1 MPSFDSILSVIAL
14 LLFVIFLIWMMK
26 QKEAPVVNS
35 VLPTLALPEDPANVR
50 ERNQIL
56 FRNSIKRMQQKLH
69 PILKGAL
76 CNVLH
81 DPLFE
86 PILDEILLELG
97 DLNCT
102 FVIELL
108 EETRELAIKE
118 MDRTKQQH
126 DQSKRNELDEV
137 GRLVRDELTILI
149 TKLIEINCV
158 EDVINAAI
166 IRELVINSRDDVCS
180 GLEISA
186 SVLSDFLRNMVEPSE
201 TENETI
207 EVNIDE
213 GLSSEDENEINI
225 DEVLSSEDE
234 NEVLSSEDENE
245 TIEINPSPLLCD
257 QSTKDE
263 RRNNGVGF
271 KRIQYA
277 IIFQS
282 EEARLQVFES
292 FCSRFKY
299 KIRLQ
304 HNWSSSTHPDVYLI
318 YFNDIER
325 DFVLTLSPLVVS
337 MECEVPLDPDM
348 VYCTAMG
355 CTDRSKWPHSFN

>member
-26 QKEAPVVNS
+26 QKEAPVM
-35 VLPTLALPEDPANVR
+35 NVR

-86 PILDEILLELG
+86 PILDEILLEFG

-213 GLSSEDENEINI
+213 GLSSEDENE
-225 DEVLSSEDE
+225 
-234 NEVLSSEDENE
+234 VLSSEDENE

-348 VYCTAMG
+348 VYCAAMG